1 MVFFFKKKKNIVV
14 IQHTRETKQK
24 ERIAMSIYIYLSV
37 FFKLVHYFPVL
48 EIKFIKIVIVLLK
61 MLMGAKLFIGRWGL
75 AEELYIST
83 FFFFF
88 FYEITFQL
96 NIM

>member
-61 MLMGAKLFIGRWGL
+61 MLMGAKLFIGPLGAGRGTL
-75 AEELYIST
+75 HLN

-88 FYEITFQL
+88 FFMRLHFNLT
-96 NIM
+96 

>member
-1 MVFFFKKKKNIVV
+1 MIR
-14 IQHTRETKQK
+14 HTRETKQK

-37 FFKLVHYFPVL
+37 FFKLIHYFPAL

-61 MLMGAKLFIGRWGL
+61 MLMGAKLFIGPLGAGRGTL
-75 AEELYIST
+75 HLN

-88 FYEITFQL
+88 NEITFQL